1 MIVAKWYGTLSSPAC
16 CPCGLYEILDMNEEK
31 HWGQE
36 LLKLLDSL
44 DMRDWEALGIDDPVE
59 WVKAVRQQ
67 DLSRLDA
74 YWNGTEEDGE

>member
-1 MIVAKWYGTLSSPAC
+1 
-16 CPCGLYEILDMNEEK
+16 MNEEK

-44 DMRDWEALGIDDPVE
+44 DMSDWKALGMEDPVE

-74 YWNGTEEDGE
+74 YWNGTEEDDA

>member
-1 MIVAKWYGTLSSPAC
+1 
-16 CPCGLYEILDMNEEK
+16 MNEEK

-44 DMRDWEALGIDDPVE
+44 DMRDWTALGIEDPIE

-67 DLSRLDA
+67 DLSRLDV
-74 YWNGTEEDGE
+74 YWNGSEDDDE